1 MHVLLL
7 ARRRRTNFRSRPIFR
22 ITKKTTK
29 IKINITSS
37 NFNVPCLINSPQLP
51 VARLI
56 ESMSWMNKSCS
67 SASEPEDEISQLKA
81 MGKDKWA
88 DSFGDMCN

>member
-88 DSFGDMCN
+88 DSFGDVCN